1 MCCLFLLL
9 VFGLTLSAY
18 AQNIIVVAESSDLN
32 EDGVVDDYRLV
43 EVLEEEGYTVD
54 IQRDYWME
62 LDDDKINAL
71 NAADLV
77 IISRNTGS
85 GNYNQAPEVTQW
97 NSVTTPMILS
107 SSWFVRNN
115 RWMWLNIGETIRY
128 GGSPTLEATDTR
140 HPVFAGVTLDEN
152 NQIQAL
158 DPNVSDGQTTFVD
171 IDDVGNGL
179 LIARTAD
186 NNYPFIVEW
195 DEGVEFYNGSGEF
208 AGGRRL
214 FFSFGTQENEPKTS
228 PMGAYNFTPEGEK
241 IFLNAIHY
249 MLGGAPRLT
258 AYAPKPAT
266 DKTEVPQDTVLSW
279 KSGIYAHK
287 HDVYFGTAYDDVN
300 EASRDNPLGVLV
312 SQEQEDNIYAPVT
325 DGLLDFGKTYYWRVD
340 EVNAPPDSTIRK
352 GDIWSFAVI
361 NYHVVD
367 DFEDYNDY
375 APSRIFDIWI
385 DGYGTTTNGSTV
397 GYAEPDFSAGEHF
410 METEIVHGGDQSMP
424 YFYDNDMKY
433 SEAVKTLDSARDWTL
448 DGVQELSLWFRGLSG
463 YVGSFT
469 EEPAGTYTMTATGTD
484 IWESSDE
491 FHFAYK
497 ELTGVGSV
505 IAKIESV
512 EQTDAWAKA
521 GVMIRNSLDAEAR
534 HAMVVVTPAQGVS
547 FQRRTI
553 TGSASAET
561 TEADITAPQWVKI
574 ERDLS
579 GNFIGSYSADGVSWT
594 QIGVDSINMNATTYV
609 GLVVTAHNPIEVCEA
624 VLSNVSITGT
634 VSDQWMNQDIGIA
647 SNAPQP
653 MYAVVGNNT
662 GDPVV
667 FYHEDPNATV
677 ISSWTEW
684 TIPLQDFADQGI
696 NLTDVDNIAIGI
708 GTKGDTTSPGGS
720 GQMFFDNIRLY
731 KNIE

>member
-1 MCCLFLLL
+1 
-9 VFGLTLSAY
+9 
-18 AQNIIVVAESSDLN
+18 
-32 EDGVVDDYRLV
+32 
-43 EVLEEEGYTVD
+43 
-54 IQRDYWME
+54 
-62 LDDDKINAL
+62 
-71 NAADLV
+71 V

-97 NSVTTPMILS
+97 NSVTTPMILPS
-107 SSWFVRNN
+107 AWFVRNT
-115 RWMWLNIGETIRY
+115 RWMWLNSGETIRY
-128 GGSPTLEATDTR
+128 GGAPTLEAVDIR

-152 NQIQAL
+152 NRIQAL
-158 DPNVSDGQTTFVD
+158 DPNVSDGQTSFVD

-186 NNYPFIVEW
+186 NNYPWIVEW
-195 DEGVEFYNGSGEF
+195 EEGVEFYDGAGEF
-208 AGGRRL
+208 TGGRRMY
-214 FFSFGTQENEPKTS
+214 FCFGTQENEPKTS
-228 PMGAYNFTPEGEK
+228 PIGAYNFTPEGER
-241 IFLNAIHY
+241 IFLNAVHY
-249 MLGGAPRLT
+249 MLGGAPRVT
-258 AYAPKPAT
+258 AYAPKPASG
-266 DKTEVPQDTVLSW
+266 KIEVPQDTILSW
-279 KSGIYAHK
+279 KPGIYANT

-300 EASRDNPLGVLV
+300 EAGRDNPLGVLV
-312 SQEQEDNIYAPVT
+312 SQEQEDNTYVPVT
-325 DGLLDFGKTYYWRVD
+325 DGLLDFGRTYYWRVD

-352 GDIWSFAVI
+352 GDIWSFTVI

-375 APSRIFDIWI
+375 APNRIFDIWI
-385 DGYGTTTNGSTV
+385 DGYGTTTNGSTA
-397 GYAEPDFSAGEHF
+397 GYAEPDFNAGEHF
-410 METEIVHGGDQSMP
+410 IETEIVHGGDQSMP
-424 YFYDNDMKY
+424 YFFDNDMKY
-433 SEAVKTLDSARDWTL
+433 SEAAKTLDSMRDWTL

-512 EQTDAWAKA
+512 EQTDVWAKA
-521 GVMIRNSLDAEAR
+521 GVMIRNSLEPEAR

-547 FQRRTI
+547 FQRRTV

-561 TEADITAPQWVKI
+561 TEADITSPQWVKI

-609 GLVVTAHNPIEVCEA
+609 GLVVTAHNPSEVCEA
-624 VLSNVSITGT
+624 VFSNVSITGN
-634 VSDQWMNQDIGIA
+634 VSSEWTNQDIGIA

-653 MYAVVGNNT
+653 MYVVVGNST
-662 GDPVV
+662 GEPVV
-667 FYHEDPNATV
+667 LYYEDPNATV
-677 ISSWTEW
+677 IPSWTEW
-684 TIPLQDFADQGI
+684 TIPLQDFANQGI
-696 NLTDVDNIAIGI
+696 NLTDVDNIAIGT
-708 GTKGDTTSPGGS
+708 GTKGDTTSLGGS
-720 GQMFFDNIRLY
+720 GQMFFDDIRLY